1 MTEWRHELRIWAE
14 MAQPVLVGVGY
25 LTAWVALDFA
35 AKTFQTA
42 PGVSVWAPQA
52 SLDLVLLLVFGLHW
66 WPLTLLNIPLH
77 VLIVGD
83 QVSFGLLDLIL
94 FDVATTAS
102 YVGAAAFLLRRIR
115 IDPGLTRLR
124 DVAWFVG
131 VATLTAP
138 LAVAVLQV
146 LNLGAFGHLPWA
158 DAPLSV
164 LQLWAGDATGI
175 GMLTPF
181 LLVTLRRWPGLWVHP
196 PGPARD
202 EVGWPERF
210 GWLKIAAEAAALGA
224 GVWMAYGTDRVAALD
239 YTYLV
244 WLPMTWVALRHGFAR
259 ATLVILLL
267 NVAIALM
274 TKAQMGAVA
283 SLALQF
289 GLMALTLTGLLLG
302 GVSTENRYGAAQL
315 RHDALHDSLT
325 GLPNR
330 ALFADR
336 LELALRRGRRGQRR
350 GRPFAV
356 LFLDL
361 DRFKGVND
369 GLGHLAGDRL
379 LVEVGR
385 RLAARLR
392 PGDTVARF
400 GGDEFALLVEGDVAD
415 VLRVADRLLTAF
427 DQPFDLDGRE
437 VRAAASI
444 GIAPSSGVDGT
455 RQPEHL
461 LRDADAALHQ
471 AKAQGGGRYVLFD
484 QAMHARALE
493 RLELEAELRR
503 ALADGELELHFQPIV
518 ALERGAVV
526 AAEALA
532 RWRHPERGLIPPG
545 IFVPMAEETGLIHPL
560 GRWALR
566 AACTQAKAW
575 REDGR
580 PLRVAVNV
588 STREMQQPDFAEQVL
603 RTLADIG
610 LGADALVLELTEGVL
625 LVRTAQVTGTLDRLA
640 AAGVRLV
647 IDDFGTGYASLG
659 YLKHLPVH
667 GLKIDRTFVRDVP
680 GDAGSEAI
688 VEAVL
693 ALAARMELSVTAEGV
708 ETADQAAFLRQRGC
722 RSAQGFLFGRPAPA
736 DDLPGD
742 PPARGRPEPG
752 GRDSG

>member
-1 MTEWRHELRIWAE
+1 VAEWRRELKIWAE
-14 MAQPVLVGVGY
+14 MARPVLVGVAY

-52 SLDLVLLLVFGLHW
+52 SLDLVLLLVFGLRW

-83 QVSFGLLDLIL
+83 RVTFGLFDLLL
-94 FDVATTAS
+94 FDVATTAT
-102 YVGAAAFLLRRIR
+102 YLGAAAFLLRRIR
-115 IDPGLTRLR
+115 IDPGLSRLR

-131 VATLTAP
+131 VAALAAP
-138 LAVAVLQV
+138 LVVAMLQV
-146 LNLGAFGHLPWA
+146 LTLSLFGHLPWA

-164 LQLWAGDATGI
+164 LQQWAGDATGI

-181 LLVTLRRWPGLWVHP
+181 LLVTLRRWPGLWNHP

-202 EVGWPERF
+202 EGGWPEGL
-210 GWLKIAAEAAALGA
+210 GWLKIAAEAVALGA

-244 WLPMTWVALRHGFAR
+244 WLPMTWVALRYGFAR
-259 ATLVILLL
+259 VTLVILLL

-289 GLMALTLTGLLLG
+289 GLMGLTLTGLLLG
-302 GVSTENRYGAAQL
+302 AVSTENRYGAERL
-315 RHDALHDSLT
+315 RHDALHDALT

-330 ALFADR
+330 ALFTDR
-336 LELALRRGRRGQRR
+336 LEQALRRALRDRRA
-350 GRPFAV
+350 FAV

-385 RLAARLR
+385 RLAGRLR

-400 GGDEFALLVEGDVAD
+400 GGDEFALLVEGGVAD

-444 GIAPSSGVDGT
+444 GIAPSSGDEGV
-455 RQPEHL
+455 RKPEHL

-493 RLELEAELRR
+493 RLELEADLRR

-518 ALERGAVV
+518 GLEQGAVV

-545 IFVPMAEETGLIHPL
+545 AFVPMAEETGLIHPL

-566 AACTQAKAW
+566 AACAQAKAW

-603 RTLADIG
+603 RTLTEVG
-610 LGADALVLELTEGVL
+610 VGADALVLELTEGVL
-625 LVRTAQVTGTLDRLA
+625 LVRTAQVTSTLDRLA

-693 ALAARMELSVTAEGV
+693 ALATRMELSVTAEGV
-708 ETADQAAFLRQRGC
+708 ETTDQAAFLRQRGC
-722 RSAQGFLFGRPAPA
+722 RSAQGFLFGRPTPA
-736 DDLPGD
+736 DDLPGNAVPD
-742 PPARGRPEPG
+742 WGSA
-752 GRDSG
+752 